1 LSQGSNSQGLAL
13 SYLIGALAR
22 LGVARSCAL
31 EGDTAKAGAEPI
43 MLKRTSI
50 GLVMA
55 AIVVSAA
62 TWAMLGTAVSQKAT
76 VPKPQEKVSL
86 GDDEVKQLLLLI
98 DTDKNGKIFRQ
109 EWIKFMEVEF
119 DRLDTAKNGQL
130 DIKELAQSRFRA
142 SHFAS
147 VGK

>member
-1 LSQGSNSQGLAL
+1 
-13 SYLIGALAR
+13 
-22 LGVARSCAL
+22 
-31 EGDTAKAGAEPI
+31 
-43 MLKRTSI
+43 
-50 GLVMA
+50 
-55 AIVVSAA
+55 
-62 TWAMLGTAVSQKAT
+62 MLGTAVSQKAT